1 MPRPD
6 GPGGPGGR
14 PGGDRTQVMGAPS
27 GQPRR
32 RGDGEETQALGVD
45 GRRRRGEPGPGGRGP
60 GGPGG
65 RGPGGPGGRGPRG
78 PRDSDDD
85 DDRKPRR
92 TGWKRFIPSWK
103 IVVAGFTVLVAGVFG
118 MIAIAYANTPV
129 PVGAQED
136 ATAQGS
142 VIYYRDGKTA
152 IGRVGQSRV
161 NIEDINKIPR
171 HVQDAVIAAENRSF
185 REDSGISFSGLMRS
199 VYMTVTGEQV
209 QGASTI
215 TQQMARNY
223 YDGLSREVSAQ
234 RKIKEIFVAVK
245 LNKEKS
251 KDFILLQYLN
261 TVPFGRGANGIEA
274 AARAFFKKHV
284 WELNEAQAA
293 YLAGRIQSPSR
304 FDVEEQ
310 KKNFAPTQER
320 FAYVIDG
327 MAKLDPAKYGGLPA
341 KYGVQ
346 DARLVDPKKFPKL
359 AKENNKDVYG
369 GLKGYMIVQVMEEL
383 KQQGVS
389 PDMVRSGGY
398 KIISTFDKRL
408 MIEAQKAV
416 KGVTNGMSK
425 EYNAGLAAVDPR
437 NGRVIAFYG
446 GDNYVTRNWNNAFD
460 SRKQAASAFKPY
472 VLAAWLDAGHSL
484 NSYVP
489 GNVTVPEKLPGTTPI
504 KNSHNVGQSI
514 DLVKATA
521 QSVNTA
527 FASMAYTMDEQSGTI
542 GQLAA
547 VKQIA
552 IGAGLSKQ
560 WMDRDVADHKY
571 LFSIGS
577 ALVTPVEQAAGYSI
591 FANAGKHVDYHVV
604 KEVKKGNLVIVRE
617 QATSRDVISA
627 EAAADATVAMEEV
640 LKSGTAAGKGI
651 GRPAAGKTGTNN
663 DTKEAWF
670 VGYTPQL
677 VTAVGMYREE
687 CRTTKSGKL
696 VPLKG
701 LACPKGSSAKEASL
715 GFEGADKPTSI
726 WRAFMLEAMKDEKV
740 EQFPGKSG
748 IGQPENI
755 VPSPT
760 PTPKATPEDDGFP
773 PDDFGFPPDDTTG
786 CDPMDLSCNGGN
798 MDPGGDGE
806 DPVDVGNGFGQ
817 APAAAPAPSP
827 SGTRRT
833 TPSTGR

>member
-1 MPRPD
+1 
-6 GPGGPGGR
+6 
-14 PGGDRTQVMGAPS
+14 MGAPS
-27 GQPRR
+27 GEPRR
-32 RGDGEETQALGVD
+32 RSDGEETQALGAD
-45 GRRRRGEPGPGGRGP
+45 GRRRRGEPGPGGRGRGGP
-60 GGPGG
+60 AGPGG
-65 RGPGGPGGRGPRG
+65 RGPGGPGGRGPRDPG
-78 PRDSDDD
+78 DIDDDD

-129 PVGAQED
+129 PTGKQED

-142 VIYYRDGKTA
+142 VIYYRDGKTP
-152 IGRVGQSRV
+152 IGRVGETRV
-161 NIEDINKIPR
+161 IIDDIKKIPP

-234 RKIKEIFVAVK
+234 RKIKEIFVAIK

-346 DARLVDPKKFPKL
+346 DAKLVDPKKFPKL

-369 GLKGYMIVQVMEEL
+369 GLKGYMIVQVMQEL
-383 KQQGVS
+383 KLGGLS

-398 KIISTFDKRL
+398 KITSTFDKRL
-408 MIEAQKAV
+408 MVEAKKAV

-425 EYNAGLAAVDPR
+425 EFHTGLAAVDPR
-437 NGRVIAFYG
+437 NGRVLAFYG
-446 GDNYVTRNWNNAFD
+446 GDNYVANNWNNAFD

-484 NSYVP
+484 DSYVP
-489 GNVTVPEKLPGTTPI
+489 GAKTVPETLPGTTPI
-504 KNSHNVGQSI
+504 KNSHTVGQAI
-514 DLVKATA
+514 NLVTATA

-527 FASMAYTMDEQSGTI
+527 FASMAYTLDEQGGTI

-547 VKQIA
+547 VKQVA

-604 KEVKKGNLVIVRE
+604 KEVKKGSLVVVRE
-617 QATSRDVISA
+617 QATARDVISA

-640 LKSGTAAGKGI
+640 LKTGTARGKGI

-663 DTKEAWF
+663 DEKEAWF

-677 VTAVGMYREE
+677 VTAVGMYNEK
-687 CRTTKSGKL
+687 CYTTGGKY

-701 LACPKGSSAKEASL
+701 LTCPKGSSPKEVTL

-726 WRAFMLEAMKDEKV
+726 WRTFMLEAMKDEKV

-760 PTPKATPEDDGFP
+760 PTPTATPEDDGFP
-773 PDDFGFPPDDTTG
+773 PDDFGFPPDGTTD
-786 CDPMDLSCNGGN
+786 CDPMDLSCNGGDTG
-798 MDPGGDGE
+798 DPGGDGGE
-806 DPVDVGNGFGQ
+806 DPIITNGFGQ
-817 APAAAPAPSP
+817 APPMAPAPSP
-827 SGTRRT
+827 SGVRRT
-833 TPSTGR
+833 TPGTGR